1 MPNRCSLKQV
11 SYDPAKT
18 GEAPIV
24 WGAGPPPEDAE
35 ASVGTDTDLERRL
48 GLLQQD
54 FNAATWLPDEPAALT
69 KALLNDGRVFNGAY
83 VPLVI
88 HDPQLAERSYD
99 AAEWAADLIRTEG
112 GERLAVAPF
121 ADKGWV
127 SDAPLSPRQW
137 NHAAAMIERLDELCK
152 RFRLRTV
159 VNDVIGDEPVREADA
174 LLEDLPIHYVL
185 DAGSFV
191 PDGFVSARLVSP
203 EKVEPGSGPIA
214 ERLRGLLKGRG

>member
-1 MPNRCSLKQV
+1 M

-24 WGAGPPPEDAE
+24 WGAGRPPEDVVQPDE
-35 ASVGTDTDLERRL
+35 SDLDLERRL
-48 GLLQQD
+48 GFEQSD
-54 FNAATWLPDEPAALT
+54 FNNATWLPDEPTALT
-69 KALLNDGRVFNGAY
+69 NALLKDGRVFNGAY

-152 RFRLRTV
+152 RFKLRTV
-159 VNDVIGDEPVREADA
+159 VNDVIGGQQVREDDSI
-174 LLEDLPIHYVL
+174 EQDLAIHYVL

-191 PDGFVSARLVSP
+191 PDGFVSARLTSP

-214 ERLRGLLKGRG
+214 DRLRGLLKGRG

>member
-1 MPNRCSLKQV
+1 V
-11 SYDPAKT
+11 AYDPAKT

-24 WGAGPPPEDAE
+24 WGAGPPPEDLVAP
-35 ASVGTDTDLERRL
+35 ANADADLERRL
-48 GLLQQD
+48 GFQQQD
-54 FNAATWLPDEPAALT
+54 FNTATWLPDEPTALT
-69 KALLNDGRVFNGAY
+69 NALLKDGRVFNGAY

-88 HDPQLAERSYD
+88 HDPQLAERSFD

-137 NHAAAMIERLDELCK
+137 NHAAAMIERLDELCR

-159 VNDVIGDEPVREADA
+159 VNDVIGDEQVREADA
-174 LLEDLPIHYVL
+174 LIEDLPIHYVL

-203 EKVEPGSGPIA
+203 ERVEPGSGPIA